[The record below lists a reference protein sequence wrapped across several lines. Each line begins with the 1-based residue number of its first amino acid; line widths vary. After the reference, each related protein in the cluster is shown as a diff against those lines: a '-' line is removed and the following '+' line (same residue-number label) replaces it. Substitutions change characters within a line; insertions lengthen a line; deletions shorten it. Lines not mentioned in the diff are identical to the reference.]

1 MRFLKLYLVAY
12 FVLLFGAA
20 MALWKSGVLHQI
32 PPVWIALALLIA
44 IGLGIL
50 LAVSSGV
57 HVVSHARYRH
67 E

>member
-1 MRFLKLYLVAY
+1 MTLLKLYLVAY

-32 PPVWIALALLIA
+32 PAVWIALALVIA

-50 LAVSSGV
+50 LAASSGM
-57 HVVSHARYRH
+57 HSVSRTR
-67 E
+67 

>member
-1 MRFLKLYLVAY
+1 MTLLKLYLVAY

-32 PPVWIALALLIA
+32 PPIWIVLALVIA

-50 LAVSSGV
+50 LAVSSGL
-57 HVVSHARYRH
+57 HFVSQTRYRH